1 MSANSNFIVL
11 SYLLHL
17 SKEPDILS
25 FMHDSKRDLQM
36 HVNDITSHLPNLATA
51 MKGYGC
57 KWR

>member
-1 MSANSNFIVL
+1 MSGNSNFVVL

-17 SKEPDILS
+17 SKESDILS

-36 HVNDITSHLPNLATA
+36 LVNDITSHLPNLAST

-57 KWR
+57 K